1 MNGNGKSDVNSGNQ
15 FATGGLHMNWHYLYY
30 GYSRIERK
38 AHGYIKYTSDEKTIT
53 YADTN
58 HYLAEK
64 FYLLLRDER
73 YPSYIGQ

>member
-1 MNGNGKSDVNSGNQ
+1 
-15 FATGGLHMNWHYLYY
+15 MNWHYLYY